1 MPATYERAGLYF
13 DYPESWRLE
22 EDGHSGGLE
31 DGGHDGKGRNDAEG
45 DDEAAEPAGANEPT
59 SVTVHSPGGAFW
71 TVLQYRGA
79 SDPRRYLEAS
89 LSAMREE
96 YQDLDADPAEESLH
110 GHRLTGY
117 DLNFFYLDLT
127 NTAHLR
133 GVKTLGATLLILCQA
148 DDREW
153 ERIEAVFQAMTSSLL
168 EHQPRSKEARL
179 PPR

>member
-1 MPATYERAGLYF
+1 MPGTYERAGLYF

-22 EDGHSGGLE
+22 EGGPGE
-31 DGGHDGKGRNDAEG
+31 DADDG
-45 DDEAAEPAGANEPT
+45 DDGSNAPEPGGEDEPA

-71 TVLQYRGA
+71 TVLKYRGA
-79 SDPRRYLEAS
+79 SDPRRYLEGS
-89 LSAMREE
+89 LAAMREE
-96 YQDLDADPAEESLH
+96 YGDLDVVAAEESLH

-127 NTAHLR
+127 STAHLR
-133 GVKTLGATLLILCQA
+133 GVKTLGSTLLILCQA

-153 ERIEAVFQAMTSSLL
+153 DRIEGVFQAMTSSLL
-168 EHQPRSKEARL
+168 EHQPRSKAARL

>member
-1 MPATYERAGLYF
+1 MPATYERSGLYF
-13 DYPESWRLE
+13 DYPESWLLE
-22 EDGHSGGLE
+22 EGGQDE
-31 DGGHDGKGRNDAEG
+31 ETDDAG
-45 DDEAAEPAGANEPT
+45 EAAEPREERDEPT

-71 TVLQYRGA
+71 TVLKYRGA
-79 SDPRRYLEAS
+79 TDPRRYLEAS

-96 YQDLDADPAEESLH
+96 YDDLDVTPAEESLH

-127 NTAHLR
+127 NTAHIR

-153 ERIEAVFQAMTSSLL
+153 EQIEDVFEAMTSSLL
-168 EHQPRSKEARL
+168 EHQPPSKE
-179 PPR
+179 